1 MVVSYSFVDRAV
13 VSKNP
18 AFVGLANYKELF
30 ANSQFWNAVSNTIIF
45 VVVSVVAHLVIGMI
59 FAMLLNSKYFKTRTN
74 TIARVFYILPWVFTA
89 SVVAILRKLMLQP
102 SGIVDYLLSFLPQVS
117 RNTE

>member
-1 MVVSYSFVDRAV
+1 MKLLGKKTVPYRYLAPTLILMIVFLVIPIGMVVSYSFVDRAV

-45 VVVSVVAHLVIGMI
+45 VVVSVVAHLVI
-59 FAMLLNSKYFKTRTN
+59 
-74 TIARVFYILPWVFTA
+74 
-89 SVVAILRKLMLQP
+89 
-102 SGIVDYLLSFLPQVS
+102 
-117 RNTE
+117 

>member
-1 MVVSYSFVDRAV
+1 MKLLGKKTVPYRYLAPTLILMIVFLVIPIGMVVSYSFVDKAV

-59 FAMLLNSKYFKTRTN
+59 FAMLLNSKYFKTRTKTKKN
-74 TIARVFYILPWVFTA
+74 VT
-89 SVVAILRKLMLQP
+89 
-102 SGIVDYLLSFLPQVS
+102 
-117 RNTE
+117 